1 MYGYVVSVGV
11 WGGWV
16 FGLGGGG
23 GGPIVRFA
31 RSVSG
36 LRVVVCDCCIARKES
51 CRGFVCSRLGLDRQ
65 DKVNDGIGAKE

>member
-1 MYGYVVSVGV
+1 MSSIFTAARVRVREVVGV
-11 WGGWV
+11 GGR
-16 FGLGGGG
+16 G
-23 GGPIVRFA
+23 IVRFA